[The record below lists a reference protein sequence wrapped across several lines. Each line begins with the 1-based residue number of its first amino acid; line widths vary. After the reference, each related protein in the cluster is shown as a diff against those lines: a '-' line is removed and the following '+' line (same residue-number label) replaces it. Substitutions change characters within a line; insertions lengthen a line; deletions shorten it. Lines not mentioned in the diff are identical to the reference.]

1 MPHNPS
7 ATPVANPRGN
17 VIRLHRATTIERS
30 YARQGKPFR
39 PDPIDLRVNQLKLRV
54 HPDWQQ
60 LVRSFCIAVAVFC
73 IVYFGGQELVR

>member
-1 MPHNPS
+1 MKVDPAIP
-7 ATPVANPRGN
+7 
-17 VIRLHRATTIERS
+17 LHRVARLTTIEQS
-30 YARQGKPFR
+30 YARQGKAFR
-39 PDPIDLRVNQLKLRV
+39 PDPIDLRVNQIKLRV

>member
-1 MPHNPS
+1 MNRP
-7 ATPVANPRGN
+7 AQTPWGE
-17 VIRLHRATTIERS
+17 VIPLHRGVRPTTIERS
-30 YARQGKPFR
+30 YARQGKAFR
-39 PDPIDLRVNQLKLRV
+39 PDPIDLRVNQIKLRV